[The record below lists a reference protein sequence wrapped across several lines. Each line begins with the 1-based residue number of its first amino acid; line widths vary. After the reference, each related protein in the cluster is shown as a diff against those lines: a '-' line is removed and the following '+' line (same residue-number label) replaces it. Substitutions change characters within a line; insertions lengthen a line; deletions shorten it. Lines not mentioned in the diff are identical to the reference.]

1 MCIDGLSVKFVV
13 YLLRT
18 EKGEVERYVFPKHD
32 PTLDRYP
39 ADRELAV

>member
-1 MCIDGLSVKFVV
+1 MRNVHLRFICEVCS
-13 YLLRT
+13 LRT
-18 EKGEVERYVFPKHD
+18 EKGEVERYVFPKYD